1 LNRLQY
7 LLLIPAVTVA
17 LVVGAYPILFSIIL
31 SLSEFSIT
39 TPEIQVVGV
48 QNYISVLFGELAPVF
63 WNSAGVTLLIVV
75 GAVAV
80 ELVVGIILGL
90 ALFGNFRARSLFY
103 SILVVPL
110 AVAPIVLGI
119 LSSPNVIWDD
129 INTLLFYG
137 TGLGISIDLFQPAAF
152 YSVIILADAWLWSP
166 LIMLVTLA
174 ILQGIPKEHFEAAEI
189 HGASSWMTFRS
200 VIFPSII
207 KSPVLGFVLT
217 LRVID
222 AFKSFEIPFAW
233 TFWLGQNDLGSPVD
247 TFSVL
252 MWKLLTSSVY
262 DFPLAAIAT
271 IALISTAIILVFAVF
286 ALRYTARVYS
296 D

>member
-1 LNRLQY
+1 
-7 LLLIPAVTVA
+7 V
-17 LVVGAYPILFSIIL
+17 FSIIL

-39 TPEIQVVGV
+39 TPEIRVVGL
-48 QNYISVLFGELAPVF
+48 QNYISVLVGEVAPVF
-63 WNSAGVTLLIVV
+63 WNSVGVTFLIVG
-75 GAVAV
+75 GAVSV

-103 SILVVPL
+103 SILLIPL

-129 INTLLFYG
+129 INTLLYYG
-137 TGLGISIDLFQPAAF
+137 TGLGISVDLFQPATF
-152 YSVIILADAWLWSP
+152 YSVIILADAWLWAP
-166 LIMLVTLA
+166 LIMLVILA
-174 ILQGIPKEHFEAAEI
+174 ILEGIPKEHFEAAEI
-189 HGASSWMTFRS
+189 HGASGWATFRS
-200 VIFPSII
+200 VIFPAIS

-262 DFPLAAIAT
+262 DFPLATIAT
-271 IALISTAIILVFAVF
+271 IALISTAIIVTFA
-286 ALRYTARVYS
+286 AISLRYTGRVWG

>member
-1 LNRLQY
+1 M
-7 LLLIPAVTVA
+7 AVA
-17 LVVGAYPILFSIIL
+17 SIVGAYPILFSIIL

-63 WNSAGVTLLIVV
+63 WNSAGVTLLIVG

-129 INTLLFYG
+129 VNTLLFYG

-152 YSVIILADAWLWSP
+152 YSVIILADAWLWAP

-189 HGASSWMTFRS
+189 HGASGWMTFRR

-286 ALRYTARVYS
+286 ALRYTARVYG

>member
-1 LNRLQY
+1 
-7 LLLIPAVTVA
+7 VT
-17 LVVGAYPILFSIIL
+17 F
-31 SLSEFSIT
+31 
-39 TPEIQVVGV
+39 
-48 QNYISVLFGELAPVF
+48 
-63 WNSAGVTLLIVV
+63 LIVG

-80 ELVVGIILGL
+80 ELVVGIILAL

-103 SILVVPL
+103 SILIVPL

-119 LSSPNVIWDD
+119 LSSPNAIWDD
-129 INTLLFYG
+129 VNTGLFYG
-137 TGLGISIDLFQPAAF
+137 TGLGIFIDLFQPAAF
-152 YSVIILADAWLWSP
+152 YSVIILADAWLWAP
-166 LIMLVTLA
+166 LIMLVVLA
-174 ILQGIPKEHFEAAEI
+174 ILQGIPREQFEAAEI
-189 HGASSWMTFRS
+189 HGSSGWRTFRS
-200 VIFPSII
+200 IVFPAII

-252 MWKLLTSSVY
+252 MWKLLTTSVY

-271 IALISTAIILVFAVF
+271 IALLSTVIILAFA
-286 ALRYTARVYS
+286 AITLRFTGKVLR